1 MSFTSPIRPLPASSP
16 MSLRDGLGREL
27 TPPEELFGEQPQPE
41 IFERAGMLPTVR
53 AVPRDLM
60 TTSDGLSRYLDQIKR
75 ITLLTPEEELELSR
89 KVAATNDRVASDRLV
104 TSHLRLAAKL
114 AMGYRRYGLPMADL
128 VAEANVGLLKAVQ
141 KFDPEKGFRLS
152 TYAMWWIKASINEYI
167 LNAWSLVKIGTASN
181 QKRVFYNL
189 RKLKSQLGAYEEG
202 TLSEAHAAEIAT
214 TLEVSVAD
222 VHAMNARLMSR
233 DRSLNAPV
241 GEEGDAERQD
251 FLMDDRPNQEDQ
263 LLAWEETSRS
273 QTLVRQGLE
282 VLNERERHIIGQ
294 RRLID
299 DPVTLEA
306 LGVHYGLSRER
317 VRQIEARAMEKLEAR
332 IRDLV
337 AEERRGIGSSA
348 ALWKRSHPS
357 RVAHHA

>member
-1 MSFTSPIRPLPASSP
+1 
-16 MSLRDGLGREL
+16 
-27 TPPEELFGEQPQPE
+27 
-41 IFERAGMLPTVR
+41 
-53 AVPRDLM
+53 
-60 TTSDGLSRYLDQIKR
+60 
-75 ITLLTPEEELELSR
+75 
-89 KVAATNDRVASDRLV
+89 
-104 TSHLRLAAKL
+104 
-114 AMGYRRYGLPMADL
+114 MADL

>member
-1 MSFTSPIRPLPASSP
+1 MSFSSP
-16 MSLRDGLGREL
+16 VRPQPAPVAMTLRDGSLSVPLISDRFGPESVATLPVVARE
-27 TPPEELFGEQPQPE
+27 E
-41 IFERAGMLPTVR
+41 
-53 AVPRDLM
+53 M
-60 TTSDGLSRYLDQIKR
+60 TSSDGLARYLDQIKR
-75 ITLLTPEEELELSR
+75 IPLLTPEEELRFSR
-89 KVAATNDRVASDRLV
+89 AVAENGDRKASDRLV

-128 VAEANVGLLKAVQ
+128 VAEANVGLLKAVT

-167 LNAWSLVKIGTASN
+167 LNSWSLIKIGTASN

-202 TLSEAHAAEIAT
+202 ALSEAHAKHIAT
-214 TLEVSVAD
+214 TLEVSTAD

-241 GEEGDAERQD
+241 GEDGDAERQD

-263 LLAWEETSRS
+263 LVAWQETSRS
-273 QTLVRQGLE
+273 QTLVAQGLA
-282 VLNERERHIIGQ
+282 VLNERERYIIGQ

-306 LGVHYGLSRER
+306 LGEHYGLSRER
-317 VRQIEARAMEKLEAR
+317 VRQIEARAMEKLESR

-337 AEERRGIGSSA
+337 AEERREVGHSVQA
-348 ALWKRSHPS
+348 WKQAHPASHQ
-357 RVAHHA
+357 RAYL